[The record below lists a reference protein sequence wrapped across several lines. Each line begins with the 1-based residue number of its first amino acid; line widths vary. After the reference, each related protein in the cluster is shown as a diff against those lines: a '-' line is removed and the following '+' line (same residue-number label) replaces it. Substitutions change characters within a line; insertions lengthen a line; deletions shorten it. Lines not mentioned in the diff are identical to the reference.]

1 MYRLAPNRNIY
12 SLILVLDPH
21 PSANNYRNSIEEEE
35 ATLYNLYKW
44 NPAGMY
50 MPDIGSAVSQ
60 WADIGKENSF
70 FIILYIYKIIWN
82 IT

>member
-1 MYRLAPNRNIY
+1 MYILAPNRNTCSSIQAPD
-12 SLILVLDPH
+12 SHL
-21 PSANNYRNSIEEEE
+21 SANNYRNSTEEEE
-35 ATLYNLYKW
+35 ETLYNLYKW

-70 FIILYIYKIIWN
+70 FYYYV
-82 IT
+82 